1 MRKSIILIFTVGIL
15 ILGVSACVDQST
27 NDNDT
32 DSTGVQN
39 YDRSFIEDEDLE
51 NLIEK
56 HNPDLVSDLEKISN
70 LKLSNTGSQYSNVNI
85 SEEELEELLELI
97 SDLNVSEVREELNE
111 DEGRNLMFLDESGQE
126 RFYLTISYNSDL
138 DQYLINGDI
147 LPNSMVDPTRNFKVL
162 NNEEMSEI
170 LGICDSLLKK

>member
-1 MRKSIILIFTVGIL
+1 
-15 ILGVSACVDQST
+15 
-27 NDNDT
+27 
-32 DSTGVQN
+32 
-39 YDRSFIEDEDLE
+39 
-51 NLIEK
+51 
-56 HNPDLVSDLEKISN
+56 
-70 LKLSNTGSQYSNVNI
+70 
-85 SEEELEELLELI
+85 
-97 SDLNVSEVREELNE
+97 
-111 DEGRNLMFLDESGQE
+111 MFLDESGQE